1 MNPLLRD
8 LPDALRVNLTVPST
22 TVRLGPIA
30 FDALKTMLGVDLG
43 EVLAPL
49 MVAARHQR
57 PLPGGGVL
65 DVFPLAIPEGEGLTV
80 PIRMFGELG
89 FKNMHGFL
97 LLILPAA
104 LAEVV
109 QAQLAQEIVDKLAAG
124 PRFNYGT
131 NGGYVCEFAVR
142 LVPGMR
148 KAIPLANLGEIGVEA
163 A

>member
-1 MNPLLRD
+1 MNPQLRD
-8 LPDALRVNLTVPST
+8 RRDALRVNLTVPST
-22 TVRLGPIA
+22 TVRVGPVA
-30 FDALKTMLGVDLG
+30 FDALKAVLGVDLG
-43 EVLAPL
+43 EVLSPL
-49 MVAARHQR
+49 MCAARHQR

-89 FKNMHGFL
+89 FRNMNGFL

-109 QAQLAQEIVDKLAAG
+109 QAELAQELVDEVAAG
-124 PRFNYGT
+124 PRFNHGA

-142 LVPGMR
+142 LIPGMR
-148 KAIPLANLGEIGVEA
+148 KAIPLGTVGEIGLEA